1 MSDKKQKPAIPGSV
15 YILTGCVAVIGCNS
29 LALGPIAPL
38 VSRSL
43 EVTVPT
49 VMTATAA
56 FGLGAAF
63 SALFLAHHIDRFG
76 AYRMLKLAMCILPL
90 ALLAAATAVALPVL
104 VLAQLC
110 AGIASGVAVPSIY
123 SNAAS
128 LAPPGGESRT
138 IGVVLTGWTL
148 SMVAGVSLSAIL
160 ADYFGW
166 RAVYLAVAL
175 LGVFALLY
183 LNFMKPMSSTSI
195 KKAAPMPLSALNL
208 PGIKPLLCVCAT
220 SMAAFYG
227 TYAFLGDYLTHGL
240 GQALSANGLTAFTY
254 GIGFGGAVL
263 FDHAV
268 NRLGAKKALPLALLL
283 LVVIYLLLGFIGT
296 SLGMVLGL
304 MVLLGLG
311 NHYAINLLIVR
322 LVGIDPSKRGSVLG
336 LHSATT
342 NFSVFLGTSTFGYL
356 YSSGGFAMI
365 TCAAAALAFLAT
377 LASMIPT
384 KRVESLA

>member
-1 MSDKKQKPAIPGSV
+1 MSSKKQKSPIPGPV
-15 YILTGCVAVIGCNS
+15 YVLTGCVAVIGCNS

-38 VSRSL
+38 VSKSL

-63 SALFLAHHIDRFG
+63 SALFLSHYIDRLG

-90 ALLAAATAVALPVL
+90 ALMAAATAVALPVL

-183 LNFMKPMSSTSI
+183 LNFMKHTSSTSS
-195 KKAAPMPLSALNL
+195 KAAPMPLSALAL

-227 TYAFLGDYLTHGL
+227 TYAFLGDYLTHSL
-240 GQALSANGLTAFTY
+240 GQPLSANGLITLTY

-263 FDHAV
+263 FDHMV
-268 NRLGAKKALPLALLL
+268 NRLGAKRALPFALLL
-283 LVVIYLLLGFIGT
+283 LVVIYLLLAFIGT
-296 SLGMVLGL
+296 SLGMILGL

-322 LVGIDPSKRGSVLG
+322 LVEIDPSKRGSVLG

-365 TCAAAALAFLAT
+365 TGAAAALAFLAT